1 MNCFIHECTFY
12 ADCRMKETARFCA
25 LCKHRTAMRAGT
37 KRFIDN
43 SPGPEP
49 LKQRPG
55 RKDGAVTAGA
65 VAVAACS
72 LLCCGSLSP
81 GHVSGGGG
89 GGGGQGGGTE
99 TTNSV
104 VHGTF
109 YEPDGVTPATGI
121 DVHVRPRSTLGDTAA
136 DRSPGAFDTAH
147 TITDNQ
153 GAFAIDTL
161 APDIYVVEADD
172 GAGHL
177 ALIDSVAVAGT
188 TFPVEVADTLRPPGA
203 IRGRVVLARGGD
215 PRRILVLAFGLD
227 RFALPEADGTFIFS
241 DLAQGSY
248 DLRILPLLPDWPEYD
263 VLDTA
268 GVKVTAGDTTSL
280 GDVRLNFAGIEAPW
294 GLSAD
299 CDTAMRVV
307 TLRWRPST
315 DPSAAG
321 YNVFRKH
328 LDSLLWPLPVNSSP
342 VRDTFFQ
349 DSSVRQGHSYAYRI
363 TAISPSGTE
372 SRPGDTVQVHVVSP
386 YLLLKSLGEAEEIDP
401 GHCGMLVAGDTV
413 YLTESYYGR
422 VVMLDTAGEHRGVF
436 EQPSDE
442 PFLEPR
448 DITMHG
454 DRLYVVDRTERIRL
468 YDRKGD
474 FLGSITLEGATLR
487 DVAVA
492 SDDSIYVADED
503 GERVVLVDGDGSVQ
517 AASTYP
523 FTHIGRVETWDSV
536 VVATDR
542 DERTLLLMS
551 AGLSTQKEITVTSR
565 EYVTGG
571 STLKGIVL
579 GAVSCYGDGH
589 AAVGLG
595 LVSTEVF
602 MVNLLEGKRT
612 ARFVPVGAGEDGVG
626 VSAIRAASGDSL
638 WIALSNAEI
647 HLYARR

>member
-12 ADCRMKETARFCA
+12 ADCKLKETARFCA
-25 LCKHRTAMRAGT
+25 RCKHRTAMRAGT
-37 KRFIDN
+37 KKFVDN
-43 SPGPEP
+43 APSPES
-49 LKQRPG
+49 LKQGPG
-55 RKDGAVTAGA
+55 RKDGAVIPGA
-65 VAVAACS
+65 VTVVACA

-121 DVHVRPRSTLGDTAA
+121 DVHVRPRSTLGDTTV
-136 DRSPGAFDTAH
+136 DLSPGAFDTAH
-147 TITDNQ
+147 SITDNQ
-153 GAFAIDTL
+153 GAFVIDTL
-161 APDIYVVEADD
+161 TPDIYVVEADD

-188 TFPVEVADTLRPPGA
+188 TSPVEVADTLRPPGA
-203 IRGRVVLARGGD
+203 IRGKVVLSQGGD
-215 PRRILVLAFGLD
+215 PRRVLVLAFGLD
-227 RFALPEADGTFIFS
+227 RFALPGADGTFLFS
-241 DLAQGSY
+241 DLAQGNY
-248 DLRILPLLPDWPEYD
+248 DIRILPLLPDRPEYD

-268 GVKVTAGDTTSL
+268 GVSVTAGDTTDL
-280 GDVRLNFAGIEAPW
+280 GDLYVHFAGVKAPRS
-294 GLSAD
+294 LSAD

-307 TLRWRPST
+307 TLRWRPSA
-315 DPSAAG
+315 DSSAAG
-321 YNVFRKH
+321 YNVFRKD
-328 LDSLLWPLPVNSSP
+328 LDSLLWPPAVNSSP

-372 SRPGDTVQVHVVSP
+372 SRPGDTVQMPVVSP
-386 YLLLKSLGEAEEIDP
+386 YLLLKSLGEPEETDP
-401 GHCGMLVAGDTV
+401 GHLGMIVSGDTI
-413 YLTESYYGR
+413 YLTESYHGR
-422 VVMLDTAGEHRGVF
+422 VVMLDTAGEHLKVF
-436 EQPSDE
+436 EPPSDE
-442 PFLEPR
+442 PFMEPR
-448 DITMHG
+448 DIAMHN

-503 GERVVLVDGDGSVQ
+503 GERVVLVDGDGAVQ
-517 AASTYP
+517 AVSTYS

-551 AGLSTQKEITVTSR
+551 GGLSTNKEITVISR
-565 EYVTGG
+565 QYATGG
-571 STLKGIVL
+571 STRKGVVL
-579 GAVSCYGDGH
+579 GAVSSCGGGH
-589 AAVGLG
+589 AAVALG
-595 LVSTEVF
+595 LVATEIF
-602 MVNLLEGKRT
+602 MLDLLEGKRI
-612 ARFVPVGAGEDGVG
+612 ARFVPIGAGEDGVG
-626 VSAIRAASGDSL
+626 VNAIRALSSDSL
-638 WIALSNAEI
+638 WVALSNGEV
-647 HLYARR
+647 HLYRRW